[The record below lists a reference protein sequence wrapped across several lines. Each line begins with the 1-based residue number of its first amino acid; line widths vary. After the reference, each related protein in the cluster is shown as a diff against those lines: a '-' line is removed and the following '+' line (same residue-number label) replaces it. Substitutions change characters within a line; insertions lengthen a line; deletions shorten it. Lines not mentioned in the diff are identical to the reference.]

1 MAHRLLP
8 VVFAL
13 LFVVSCGKK
22 EETAPAPTQTTATS
36 SVATAPAAPAPAP
49 PTATTASAAPAA
61 APAPA
66 AGGIAS
72 ADGDKPGQKIT
83 ITELKRSGG
92 GTLSFKAVISN
103 TSGEELGFGGGFE
116 EPNHPATDFNT
127 IGGVSIVDP
136 VGKKKYF
143 VARDSDGHPLCSSD
157 LRAIKQGGSANV
169 WAKFAAPPDDVQ
181 KVTVIFPHFQPL
193 DDVPISK

>member
-1 MAHRLLP
+1 MARRLTP

-22 EETAPAPTQTTATS
+22 EGTQATAPTQTAMTS
-36 SVATAPAAPAPAP
+36 SVATTPPSATSAPAPAP
-49 PTATTASAAPAA
+49 APV
-61 APAPA
+61 

-72 ADGDKPGQKIT
+72 ANGDKPGMKVT
-83 ITELKRSGG
+83 ITELKRAAG
-92 GTLSFKAVISN
+92 GTLSLKAVIANGSDD
-103 TSGEELGFGGGFE
+103 SFGFGSAFE
-116 EPNHPATDFNT
+116 EPGHGGTDYNT
-127 IGGVSIVDP
+127 IGGVSVVDP

-143 VARDSDGHPLCSSD
+143 VARDSDGHPLCSGGLSS
-157 LRAIKQGGSANV
+157 IQQGKSVNV

-181 KVTVIFPHFQPL
+181 KVSVVFPHFQPL